1 MLYINFWKLDA
12 VFIYMLQLHT
22 KPAYDLI
29 GNEPMYL

>member
-12 VFIYMLQLHT
+12 ELHT

>member
-12 VFIYMLQLHT
+12 VYMLQLHT